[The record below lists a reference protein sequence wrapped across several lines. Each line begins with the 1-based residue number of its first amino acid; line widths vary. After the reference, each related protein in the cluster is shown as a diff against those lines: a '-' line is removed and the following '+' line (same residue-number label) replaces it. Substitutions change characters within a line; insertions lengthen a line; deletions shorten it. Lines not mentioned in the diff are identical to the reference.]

1 MTYDIESEFAD
12 LYPGSKRR
20 RRERLETAVAERA
33 SWDSSP
39 MVKMFN
45 GKETEFFEIGALAAA
60 LGKRPVTIRLW
71 ERKSY
76 IPKSPYRLPSHQRPG
91 GTTLTDSTEMPG
103 KRVYTRPLI
112 EAAVEEF
119 EKRDLLGRVRV
130 EWKEHDDLTI
140 ALVGR
145 WTAITTA

>member
-1 MTYDIESEFAD
+1 MTYDIESEFSD
-12 LYPGSKRR
+12 LYPGSRRKRR
-20 RRERLETAVAERA
+20 DRSAAVAERVV
-33 SWDSSP
+33 WDSSP
-39 MVKMFN
+39 MVKMF
-45 GKETEFFEIGALAAA
+45 GGVETEFFEIGALAAA

-76 IPKSPYRLPSHQRPG
+76 IPKSPYRLPSHERPG
-91 GTTLTDSTEMPG
+91 GTTMLDGDTMPG

-119 EKRDLLGRVRV
+119 DKRGLLGRIRV

-140 ALVGR
+140 ALVER